1 MKKND
6 ENTFPYVIYC
16 DMDGVL
22 VDLFDNGVYL
32 ETKSP
37 KIRKNL
43 QKIIKMHWKW
53 SEDHPDPDIQE
64 ALEWI
69 RDLLDD
75 NRQFWA
81 NLRPLP
87 GILPFWEYL
96 NSLGTVKVLSHP
108 WDEASAQGK
117 IDWINQFLSPRP
129 KNEDIFLPLDG
140 KKEIWAQN
148 DAKPCILIDDFTLY
162 TEKWEEN
169 GGIAILHTSIEET
182 IKALEKIKLINIEK
196 VEK

>member
-1 MKKND
+1 MKKS
-6 ENTFPYVIYC
+6 EEKTLPYDIYC

-32 ETKSP
+32 EAKDP

-43 QKIIKMHWKW
+43 EKIIKTHWKW
-53 SEDHPDPDIQE
+53 SEDHEDPEIQE
-64 ALEWI
+64 TLVWI
-69 RDLLDD
+69 RQLLGN

-87 GILPFWEYL
+87 GILPFWTYL
-96 NSLGTVKVLSHP
+96 NSLGTVRILSHP
-108 WDEASAQGK
+108 WDEASAEGK
-117 IDWINQFLSPRP
+117 KDWIKKYLLPSP
-129 KNEDIFLPLDG
+129 KNEDILLPLDG

-148 DAKPCILIDDFTLY
+148 NGKPCVLIDDFTLY

-169 GGIAILHTSIEET
+169 GGIAILHTSIPET
-182 IKALEKIKLINIEK
+182 IKALEELKTI
-196 VEK
+196 